1 MHFTLWHG
9 WLRRTFLRMEDFL
22 QEEQAFLQGKVLTE
36 NTSNVKYIS
45 AKGIYFSIGT
55 EIAGLIADSVS
66 KGLFLSSVQFKKFP
80 RSLIQIKC
88 NVRTLVRLI
97 GGTEVVLFGKAPKQA
112 GIKYNKSSVT
122 HV

>member
-22 QEEQAFLQGKVLTE
+22 QEEQAFLQDKVLTE

-45 AKGIYFSIGT
+45 AKGIYFSIGS

-66 KGLFLSSVQFKKFP
+66 KDPFLQVQFNKFP
-80 RSLIQIKC
+80 RSLKSNEI
-88 NVRTLVRLI
+88 
-97 GGTEVVLFGKAPKQA
+97 
-112 GIKYNKSSVT
+112 YNQFKLNRCKR
-122 HV
+122 